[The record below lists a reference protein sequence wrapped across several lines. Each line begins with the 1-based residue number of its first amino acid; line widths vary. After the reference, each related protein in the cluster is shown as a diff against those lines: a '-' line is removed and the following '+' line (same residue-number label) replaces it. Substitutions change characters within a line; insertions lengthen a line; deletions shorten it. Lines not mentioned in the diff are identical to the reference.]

1 MTEPKRCHQTT
12 VAPWHWKKNPRNF
25 NGTFRSI
32 PKHPKR
38 YHLTLDM
45 VDSEA
50 EFLHRSSVQRA
61 LAFGTDLSVFNTC
74 SGYGKC
80 PTGCAH
86 FVHRGNCR
94 HPSVFYFK
102 FQKKTCFWASFVSS
116 VSSVSRFLESQSM
129 WTTIAVSEQP
139 RNWSLLIQHID

>member
-1 MTEPKRCHQTT
+1 MSPNHRGTMALE
-12 VAPWHWKKNPRNF
+12 KNPRNF

-50 EFLHRSSVQRA
+50 EFLHRSSVQCA

-102 FQKKTCFWASFVSS
+102 FQTSWATFLSIFCFFGVLGFPLFRVS
-116 VSSVSRFLESQSM
+116 VHVDDDRG
-129 WTTIAVSEQP
+129 I
-139 RNWSLLIQHID
+139 